1 MKRVA
6 VITPYVPPNI
16 IALYKLFI
24 KKSTSKDIKLKIFCV
39 KKIPV
44 HRNHEIPNYEGL
56 DISFFDGIN
65 YYFPKSEIA
74 VDFPKGLVKNLKN
87 ISQIT

>member
-24 KKSTSKDIKLKIFCV
+24 KKSTSKDIQLKIFCV

-56 DISFFDGIN
+56 DISFLMESIIIFQN
-65 YYFPKSEIA
+65 
-74 VDFPKGLVKNLKN
+74 
-87 ISQIT
+87 QR

>member
-16 IALYKLFI
+16 IALYKLLI
-24 KKSTSKDIKLKIFCV
+24 KKSAKENIQLRIFCV

-44 HRNHEIPNYEGL
+44 HRKHEIPNYERL
-56 DISFFDGIN
+56 EIKFFD
-65 YYFPKSEIA
+65 
-74 VDFPKGLVKNLKN
+74 
-87 ISQIT
+87 